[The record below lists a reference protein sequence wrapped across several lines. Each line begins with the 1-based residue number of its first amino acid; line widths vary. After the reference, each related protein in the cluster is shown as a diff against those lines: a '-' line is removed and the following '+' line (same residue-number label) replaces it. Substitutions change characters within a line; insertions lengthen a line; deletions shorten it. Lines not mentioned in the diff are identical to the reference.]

1 MWQHYSQ
8 YFQCNF
14 YNNKF
19 IVAGFANYFLEVW
32 TKSGYFSNKVER
44 IVLKITR
51 YTELYNYLLGAHLL
65 NFIKNIPMDIKKLGF
80 DRWFADKTDSVKL
93 TNYEIARVT
102 AVNKD
107 SFQIKN
113 RNKDVFAELT
123 GKMLFNSDS
132 PIDYPTVGD
141 WVYAQFFDNESFA
154 VIHEIIQRKSL
165 LKRKTAGKKTD
176 FQLIAANIDTAFIIQ
191 SFGSDYNIRRL
202 ERYLVMV
209 NESNIQPVVL
219 LSKSDL
225 SVPHERN
232 KKIVDIQ
239 TLMPNIQII
248 EFSNKNNYG
257 MNKIKEILLPEK
269 TVCLLG
275 SSGVGKTTLLNNLID
290 DYVFET
296 NAVREKD
303 GKGKHTTTRRQL
315 ISLKNDVMI
324 IDTPGMRELGN
335 ITISTG
341 LEDTFNEIAE
351 LSNQCFYK
359 NCSHTNENG
368 CAILYALENGVISEE
383 RYLNYVKMNK
393 EFAYNKMSYLE
404 KRAKGKKFTK
414 LYKSVMKNKKN
425 KR

>member
-1 MWQHYSQ
+1 M
-8 YFQCNF
+8 
-14 YNNKF
+14 
-19 IVAGFANYFLEVW
+19 
-32 TKSGYFSNKVER
+32 
-44 IVLKITR
+44 
-51 YTELYNYLLGAHLL
+51 
-65 NFIKNIPMDIKKLGF
+65 KNLPMDIKKLGF

-113 RNKDVFAELT
+113 KNKDIFAELT

-191 SFGSDYNIRRL
+191 SFGSDYNLRRL

-239 TLMPNIQII
+239 TLMPDIQII

-269 TVCLLG
+269 TFCLLG

-341 LEDTFNEIAE
+341 IEDTFNEIAE

-368 CAILYALENGVISEE
+368 CAIMYALENGVISEE

-393 EFAYNKMSYLE
+393 EFAYNEMSYFE
-404 KRAKGKKFTK
+404 KREKGKKFTK
-414 LYKSVMKNKKN
+414 LYKSVLKNKKN